1 MRQRGECAVS
11 LSKEDILDER
21 LLPGMKPLLGAG
33 GDWAM
38 LVFETIVLAILGVL
52 AGAELVNLFMLRR
65 LMGSVGPVLA
75 PAVKRWT
82 VKRDHVAAQAA
93 VGGSHGRSATARPS

>member
-1 MRQRGECAVS
+1 
-11 LSKEDILDER
+11 
-21 LLPGMKPLLGAG
+21 MKPLLGAG

-65 LMGSVGPVLA
+65 LMGSLDPVLA
-75 PAVKRWT
+75 PVVKRRII
-82 VKRDHVAAQAA
+82 KRDPIAAQAA
-93 VGGSHGRSATARPS
+93 AGGSHGRSATARPS